1 MTIDTIKNVLMR
13 ILSINKNLNEDSL
26 HNLLVASGW
35 DESDIKEG
43 LNIFRAYKMSGGDA
57 DVVSDYKVGTGMS
70 SVPVEKSVSVPDVNV
85 KKVTDFKIVGDRPA
99 ENFIQE
105 MDSKNENIVSLLD
118 THIPETKSLE
128 IVKEYVAPVQ
138 VIQENKAIENNLHP
152 MDTHMQASTSVPV
165 VTTPLNYMAHQSHLD
180 QGELDAYNKHQG
192 KPIFLVILDVVLF
205 LVTLGLLIYILLS

>member
-70 SVPVEKSVSVPDVNV
+70 SVPVEKSVPVPDVNV
-85 KKVTDFKIVGDRPA
+85 KKVIDFKIVGDRPA
-99 ENFIQE
+99 ENFIQG
-105 MDSKNENIVSLLD
+105 MDHKNENIVSLLD
-118 THIPETKSLE
+118 THIPEIKSVE
-128 IVKEYVAPVQ
+128 PVREYLAPVQ
-138 VIQENKAIENNLHP
+138 VIQENKIIENNLHP
-152 MDTHMQASTSVPV
+152 MDTHMQASTGVPV
-165 VTTPLNYMAHQSHLD
+165 VTTPLNYIAHQSHLD
-180 QGELDAYNKHQG
+180 QGELEAYNKNQG

>member
-57 DVVSDYKVGTGMS
+57 DVVSDYKVGTSIS
-70 SVPVEKSVSVPDVNV
+70 SIPVEKSVSVPDVNV
-85 KKVTDFKIVGDRPA
+85 KKVTDFKIVGDRPV

-118 THIPETKSLE
+118 THIPEIKPVE
-128 IVKEYVAPVQ
+128 IIKEYVAPVQ

-152 MDTHMQASTSVPV
+152 MDTHMQASTSIPV

-180 QGELDAYNKHQG
+180 SGELDAYNKNQG